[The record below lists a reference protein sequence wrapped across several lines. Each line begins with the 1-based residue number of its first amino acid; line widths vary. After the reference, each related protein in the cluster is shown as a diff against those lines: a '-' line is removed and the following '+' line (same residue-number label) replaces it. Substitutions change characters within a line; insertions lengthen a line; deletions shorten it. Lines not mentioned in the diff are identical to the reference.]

1 MIRSLV
7 RRYGTLTVTAGM
19 TLASMAFATLLLIVL
34 DLLFKGHVPAIDLL
48 IVNIIPGIIAPVM
61 TIGFI
66 RLVHD
71 LDRAEERLKT
81 LAREDPLTDTFNRR
95 HFLALARVEW
105 ARAQRYELPLSLII
119 IDVDNFKAVND
130 SYGHAVGDEV
140 LVNLG
145 AILRTS
151 LRSSDILARYGGEE
165 FVLLL
170 PETKPDEATR
180 VAERIRRSVEKAP
193 HDVFAGATVSA
204 GVSAAL
210 GKMEDLDELL
220 RTADEALYSAK
231 QSGCNLVAAKIPEQS
246 PGTS

>member
-1 MIRSLV
+1 MIRKLV
-7 RRYGTLTVTAGM
+7 RRYGTPAVTAGM

-34 DLLFKGHVPAIDLL
+34 DLIFKGHVPPIDLL

-95 HFLALARVEW
+95 HFIEVARVEW
-105 ARAQRYELPLSLII
+105 SRAQRYELPLSLIV
-119 IDVDNFKAVND
+119 IDVDYFKTIND

-140 LVNLG
+140 LVNLAG
-145 AILRTS
+145 ILHTS

-165 FVLLL
+165 FVVLL
-170 PETKPDEATR
+170 PETKPQEAIR

-193 HDVFAGATVSA
+193 QDVFAGATISA
-204 GVSAAL
+204 GVSAATAE
-210 GKMEDLDELL
+210 MEDLDELL
-220 RTADEALYSAK
+220 RHADEALYSAK
-231 QSGCNLVAAKIPEQS
+231 ESGRNRVVSNLHEQNS
-246 PGTS
+246 LTS